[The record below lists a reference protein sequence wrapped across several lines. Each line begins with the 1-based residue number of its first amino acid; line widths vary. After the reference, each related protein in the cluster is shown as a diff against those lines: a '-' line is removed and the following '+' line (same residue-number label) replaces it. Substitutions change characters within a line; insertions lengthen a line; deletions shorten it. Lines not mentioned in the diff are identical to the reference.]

1 MSIYKLNPG
10 LINTTTATDGDVLT
24 FVSANAK
31 VEFKAAS
38 SGGGGVTTGKAIAM
52 AMIFGG

>member
-10 LINTTTATDGDVLT
+10 LINSEGASDGNVLT
-24 FVSANAK
+24 YVAANSK
-31 VEFKAAS
+31 IEFKEAS
-38 SGGGGVTTGKAIAM
+38 SGGGGITTGKAIAM